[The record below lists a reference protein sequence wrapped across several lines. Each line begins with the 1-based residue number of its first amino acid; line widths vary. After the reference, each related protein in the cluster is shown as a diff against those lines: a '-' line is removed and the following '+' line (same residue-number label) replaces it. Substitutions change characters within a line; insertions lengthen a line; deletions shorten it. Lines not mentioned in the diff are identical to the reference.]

1 MGLILGLRVQVL
13 GFVGF
18 LCTVLEPTRARHVSS
33 ASRIREEVD
42 ILALRL
48 QNYVPGLTL
57 SEFKAP
63 RLLWGKVE
71 LEVESSGNQEV
82 RISLVT
88 VESLP

>member
-1 MGLILGLRVQVL
+1 MLQLRKFATVQDQHQNA
-13 GFVGF
+13 
-18 LCTVLEPTRARHVSS
+18 TQSPKAPQQPMPTRHVSS

-63 RLLWGKVE
+63 RL
-71 LEVESSGNQEV
+71 
-82 RISLVT
+82 
-88 VESLP
+88 